1 MTTTTALE
9 IVPTGGPLGA
19 DVYGV
24 DLAEPLSDETFAA
37 IVEAWYEH
45 LVLRFRDQDVTDD
58 ALVRFALRFGQLH
71 HAAGAEYGGKP
82 EELHAAV
89 ELISNIVKDG
99 KPIGALGAGEATW
112 HTDMSIYEVPASATL
127 LYGDEIPPSGGNTRF
142 TNLCRAYE
150 TLEPELRARVE
161 DRRSIHD
168 AAYLATGGVRPGYEA
183 VTDKSKGPGARHPVV
198 KTHPHS
204 GRMALFLGRKGFG
217 YIEGYPVEES
227 DELLDALW
235 QHMTRPEFIWEQ
247 VWRQGDLIVWD
258 NRCVAHS
265 RGSFD
270 PSARRLLR
278 RVTVMDA

>member
-19 DVYGV
+19 DVSGV

-58 ALVRFALRFGQLH
+58 ALVGFALRFGQLH

-150 TLEPELRARVE
+150 TLDPELRARVE

-198 KTHPHS
+198 KTHPYS
-204 GRMALFLGRKGFG
+204 GRKALFLGRKGFG

-227 DELLDALW
+227 DELLDSLW
-235 QHMTRPEFIWEQ
+235 QHMTRPELIWEQ
-247 VWRQGDLIVWD
+247 VWQRGDLIVWD

>member
-24 DLAEPLSDETFAA
+24 DLGEPLSDETFAA

-58 ALVRFALRFGQLH
+58 ALVGFALRFGQLH

-150 TLEPELRARVE
+150 TLDPELRARVE

-198 KTHPHS
+198 KTHPYS
-204 GRMALFLGRKGFG
+204 GRKALFLGRKGFG

-235 QHMTRPEFIWEQ
+235 QHMTRPELIWEQ
-247 VWRQGDLIVWD
+247 VWQRGDLIVWD